1 MGWAQG
7 ARVRPNRSNGGA
19 AGVLLAGGPIGLE
32 GVDVPRV
39 SALDVLFHE
48 VPQKTLLYVSIH
60 PFLCIMKALS

>member
-1 MGWAQG
+1 
-7 ARVRPNRSNGGA
+7 VRPNRPIGGPA
-19 AGVLLAGGPIGLE
+19 CLFLAGRPIGLE

-60 PFLCIMKALS
+60 PFLCIIPIVVVVVNK